1 MSGTTKEI
9 PSGTTQKKRVWVITG
24 TSSGLGRTLV
34 HVALARGDYVVATAR
49 KLNDLSEFSGN
60 PETASRVHTMKLDVT
75 ASFSELHVLAGEVI
89 EKWGRVDVL
98 VNNAGSCLLGMTEEI
113 GAEGYQ
119 KQFDVNFFG
128 QLNVANAFLP
138 YMRAQREGTIVFVG
152 SRSSWRTNVPM
163 LGPYA
168 SSKAAITAAAEALA
182 VEVAP
187 FGIKVLNVLPGGLKQ
202 SRTWHEYVFL
212 PTVPDALLPPVATL
226 IGPGTTQV
234 RKRSSERPSEP
245 EPGATETDEQHIA
258 DYVEMRKRVISWAKT
273 SSSGINGDV
282 EKSAQAIVDV
292 VCGDARRQHSHSST
306 DGEIEGAN
314 KTLSWP
320 DLNMLILGTDAE
332 ANIRDKCNAILK
344 SLDEWKEVVRGIA
357 LEN

>member
-1 MSGTTKEI
+1 MQAGE
-9 PSGTTQKKRVWVITG
+9 TQKKRVWVITG

-49 KLNDLSEFSGN
+49 NFDDLSEFTEN
-60 PETASRVHTMKLDVT
+60 PKMASRIHTMKLDVT
-75 ASFSELHVLAGEVI
+75 TPFSELRVLVGEVI
-89 EKWGRVDVL
+89 DKWGRIDVL
-98 VNNAGSCLLGMTEEI
+98 VNNAGSCLLGMTEEV
-113 GAEGYQ
+113 GVEGYQ
-119 KQFDVNFFG
+119 KQFNVNFFG

-163 LGPYA
+163 LGPYV

-202 SRTWHEYVFL
+202 SRTWYEYVFL
-212 PTVPDALLPPVATL
+212 PTVSDALLPPVATL
-226 IGPGTTQV
+226 SGLGINH
-234 RKRSSERPSEP
+234 
-245 EPGATETDEQHIA
+245 GAMETDEQHIT

-273 SSSGINGDV
+273 SSSSINGDV
-282 EKSAQAIVDV
+282 EKCAQAIVDV
-292 VCGDARRQHSHSST
+292 VCGGSRSQHSST
-306 DGEIEGAN
+306 GEVESAN
-314 KTLSWP
+314 KSLGWP